1 MKKPTFL
8 ILVYLLIN
16 SSFAFTQINKK
27 ADKEFKT
34 ADNKFKMDAYH
45 KYGNPKWFEELYT
58 LTEDI
63 KEFDMKNIVS
73 GFHVYPIESWWDCKE
88 GLKEYS
94 DFVSTRVVVSSSSL
108 TNR

>member
-1 MKKPTFL
+1 
-8 ILVYLLIN
+8 
-16 SSFAFTQINKK
+16 
-27 ADKEFKT
+27 
-34 ADNKFKMDAYH
+34 MDAYH
-45 KYGNPKWFEELYT
+45 SYWNPEWFEELYT

-94 DFVSTRVVVSSSSL
+94 DFVSTRVVVSPSSL
-108 TNR
+108 TNP